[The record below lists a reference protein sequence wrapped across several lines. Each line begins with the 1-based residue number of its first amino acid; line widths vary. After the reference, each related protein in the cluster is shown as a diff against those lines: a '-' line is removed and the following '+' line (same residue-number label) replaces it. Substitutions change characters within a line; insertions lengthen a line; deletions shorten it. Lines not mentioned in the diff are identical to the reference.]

1 MPQTPEIGLLEVVD
15 NGVGFDLKAVNGS
28 YETSGSLGM
37 ITLRERAELI
47 NGRIKIE
54 SIPGKGTSVQVA
66 IPLTDRAT
74 DFLHGGIHII

>member
-1 MPQTPEIGLLEVVD
+1 
-15 NGVGFDLKAVNGS
+15 
-28 YETSGSLGM
+28 M